1 MNDIHRALAEVKAQL
16 VLAKA
21 ETPPDARAIAD
32 LTAARIRLEGELSA
46 QSRRHLSRNAERT
59 LRRAAAALREINPDL
74 SQEIRALL
82 ETP

>member
-1 MNDIHRALAEVKAQL
+1 MNDFHRALAQVKAQI
-16 VLAKA
+16 VLEKA
-21 ETPPDARAIAD
+21 APQPDAMAIAE

-74 SQEIRALL
+74 SQEVRALL